1 MTDMLDFYKGKKV
14 LVTGHTGFKGSWL
27 CRILV
32 NAGAVVTGYSL
43 NPPTNPSLFEIAGLE
58 DKMNSVIGDI
68 RDYEHLDEFNIN
80 ATEKVNFNNMFDF
93 VKEITA
99 DNPAGL
105 FKVFVLSDNM
115 DRIDKDN
122 DPNIPINWLTT
133 KKVEV
138 PYGEILKF

>member
-1 MTDMLDFYKGKKV
+1 
-14 LVTGHTGFKGSWL
+14 
-27 CRILV
+27 
-32 NAGAVVTGYSL
+32 
-43 NPPTNPSLFEIAGLE
+43 
-58 DKMNSVIGDI
+58 
-68 RDYEHLDEFNIN
+68 
-80 ATEKVNFNNMFDF
+80 MFDF

-115 DRIDKDN
+115 DSIDKDN

>member
-1 MTDMLDFYKGKKV
+1 MSVKKIEIKDNPKQDVVVAVDISDNDINLTNLKKTVKMFKDLTENYLMNGTVV
-14 LVTGHTGFKGSWL
+14 LFDNKVE
-27 CRILV
+27 
-32 NAGAVVTGYSL
+32 YS
-43 NPPTNPSLFEIAGLE
+43 I
-58 DKMNSVIGDI
+58 DI
-68 RDYEHLDEFNIN
+68 KDYEHLDEFSIN
-80 ATEKVNFNNMFDF
+80 KTEKVNFNNMFDF

-115 DRIDKDN
+115 DSIDKDN